1 MITTTG
7 PSKLYQAS
15 DVPDFVGDACKY
27 GSHTHDVDVP
37 SVMSF
42 GVNLSNVIP
51 TECTSGAVNLNIV
64 SHDVHVLKQTFDS
77 MSGDTEAPYNVG
89 MLGGYIELNN
99 VEQISGDYI
108 PLNIL
113 FDSFPTGCNKIM
125 VTRGYIE
132 LGGHGYPVTCEPDPS
147 YWSTEGNATL
157 TKLNVAIDLG
167 GSSLTIPAGSDITLY
182 L

>member
-7 PSKLYQAS
+7 PNKVYQAG
-15 DVPDFVGDACKY
+15 DVPDFVGDACTY

-37 SVMSF
+37 EGGG
-42 GVNLSNVIP
+42 GVNLSNVTP
-51 TECTSGAVNLNIV
+51 NDCTSGAVNLNIV
-64 SHDVHVLKQTFDS
+64 SHDVHVLKQTFGP
-77 MSGDTEAPYNVG
+77 MSGDTEAPYSVG

-99 VEQISGDYI
+99 VEQISGEYI
-108 PLNIL
+108 PLAIL

-125 VTRGYIE
+125 VTRGYID
-132 LGGHGYPVTCEPDPS
+132 LGGYGYPVICETDPS

-167 GSSLTIPAGSDITLY
+167 GSSLTIPASSDITLY

>member
-7 PSKLYQAS
+7 PSKVYQAS

-37 SVMSF
+37 DSGG
-42 GVNLSNVIP
+42 GVNLSNVTP
-51 TECTSGAVNLNIV
+51 NDCTSGAVTLNIV
-64 SHDVHVLKQTFDS
+64 SHDVHVLAQTFNP
-77 MSGDTEAPYNVG
+77 MSGVTGAPYSVG
-89 MLGGYIELNN
+89 MLGGYIVLNN

-113 FDSFPTGCNKIM
+113 FDRFPTGCNKIM
-125 VTRGYIE
+125 VTRGYID
-132 LGGHGYPVTCEPDPS
+132 LGGYGYPVICEPDPL
-147 YWSTEGNATL
+147 YWNMRGNVTL